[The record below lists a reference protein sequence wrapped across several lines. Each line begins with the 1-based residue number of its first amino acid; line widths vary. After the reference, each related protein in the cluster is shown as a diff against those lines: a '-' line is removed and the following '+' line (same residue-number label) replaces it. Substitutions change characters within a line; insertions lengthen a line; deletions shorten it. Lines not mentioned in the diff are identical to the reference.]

1 MAGSNDIGHPA
12 VKASALAARAGDVP
26 GGRLRTWAIV
36 VFVAFAI
43 VTVLYGLTAIATG
56 HANFGAVSGDA
67 LLHAREQLRAMSIAG
82 GDPGWGQV
90 IGTDDPFI
98 WIAARLTS
106 ARLMFGENGVYDT
119 LLYYARMPKANI
131 VILSLHNIMG
141 GTCMLLGALQF
152 WPALRRNH
160 PRWHR
165 TAGVVYMVSSQIA
178 MIGAMT
184 YMVRTPVAMM
194 YDTLT
199 FATGLW
205 FLALGVTA
213 SLWMSIHHLIRR
225 EIAQHQAYMAINYGF
240 LLTAP
245 FTRIDWIW
253 AAMVYP
259 DVNQNTSNF
268 SAVAVLIAQC
278 MLFGYLLLCMNRWFQ
293 KSRPATGRA
302 GPVFSAAFTEAVAKA
317 GVAVLSMLSI
327 VALAAVVDHDL
338 VTPGLDRFQAGK
350 DWIPAGLAAFQGNV
364 LRAAP
369 GSRWLYAASA
379 MGVCALAPFLLRAAF
394 IGKPR
399 PARMMRLAAATGV
412 LTAANG
418 AVLLYWGQ
426 LLGGPTAITSS
437 GGTPFQMNG
446 AFELFFAVLLLWGVM
461 RERHALVKE
470 WSLFAV
476 LCVLALPSLYAFVPL
491 VGWIYLQ
498 IGVPDLPHYVEIT
511 SVYRVAI
518 SIGLILAMLVGL
530 LYAVYGSATQEK
542 FAR

>member
-1 MAGSNDIGHPA
+1 MAGSNDIGQPA
-12 VKASALAARAGDVP
+12 ATMTAAAVRAGDGT
-26 GGRLRTWAIV
+26 GGRLRTWAIA
-36 VFVAFAI
+36 VFVAFAV

-56 HANFGAVSGDA
+56 QANFGAVWGDG
-67 LLHAREQLRAMSIAG
+67 LLHAREQLRAMSAAG
-82 GDPGWGQV
+82 ADPGWRQV
-90 IGTDDPFI
+90 FGTDDPFI

-106 ARLMFGENGVYDT
+106 ARLMFGENSVYDT
-119 LLYYARMPKANI
+119 VLYYARMPNANI

-165 TAGVVYMVSSQIA
+165 TAGVVYMVSSQLA

-184 YMVRTPVAMM
+184 YMTRTPIAMM

-245 FTRIDWIW
+245 FTRIDWVW

-259 DVNQNTSNF
+259 EVNQNTSNF

-278 MLFGYLLLCMNRWFQ
+278 MLFGYLLLCMNRWLQ
-293 KSRPATGRA
+293 RSRPIAARA
-302 GPVFSAAFTEAVAKA
+302 GSVGPVAATSAVARA
-317 GVAVLSMLSI
+317 GVAMLSVLSIAALVVVVEHYL
-327 VALAAVVDHDL
+327 VA
-338 VTPGLDRFQAGK
+338 PGLDRFEAGK
-350 DWIPAGLAAFQGNV
+350 PWIPAALSAFQGSV

-369 GSRWLYAASA
+369 GSRWLYAVSA
-379 MGVCALAPFLLRAAF
+379 IGVCVLAPFLLHAAF
-394 IGKPR
+394 IGKPQ
-399 PARMMRLAAATGV
+399 PARTMRLAAATGV

-418 AVLLYWGQ
+418 LALLYWGQ
-426 LLGGPTAITSS
+426 LLGGPSATTSS

-446 AFELFFAVLLLWGVM
+446 AFELFFAGLLLWGVM
-461 RERHALVKE
+461 RKRHALVKE
-470 WSLFAV
+470 WSLFSI
-476 LCVLALPSLYAFVPL
+476 LCVLALPSLYAIVPL
-491 VGWIYLQ
+491 VGWLYLQ
-498 IGVPDLPHYVEIT
+498 IGVPDLQRYVDLS

-518 SIGLILAMLVGL
+518 SVGLILAMLAGS

>member
-1 MAGSNDIGHPA
+1 MAGSNEIGHA
-12 VKASALAARAGDVP
+12 TAKASAIAARVGDVS
-26 GGRLRTWAIV
+26 GGRLRSWATV
-36 VFVAFAI
+36 VFVVFAV
-43 VTVLYGLTAIATG
+43 VTILYGLTAIATG
-56 HANFGAVSGDA
+56 QANFGAVSGDG
-67 LLHAREQLRAMSIAG
+67 LLHAREQLRTLSTAG
-82 GDPGWGQV
+82 SSPSWGQV
-90 IGTDDPFI
+90 FGTDDPFI
-98 WIAARLTS
+98 WIAAKLTS
-106 ARLMFGENGVYDT
+106 AQLIFGENGFYDT
-119 LLYYARMPKANI
+119 VLYYARMPKTNI

-152 WPALRRNH
+152 WPSLRRNH

-165 TAGVVYMVSSQIA
+165 TAGVVYMASSQLA
-178 MIGAMT
+178 MIGAMI
-184 YMVRTPVAMM
+184 YMARTPVDRM

-213 SLWMSIHHLIRR
+213 SLWMSIYHLMRR

-259 DVNQNTSNF
+259 NVDQNTSNF

-293 KSRPATGRA
+293 KSRPTTTRA
-302 GPVFSAAFTEAVAKA
+302 GSAASAASTEVVAKV
-317 GVAVLSMLSI
+317 GVAVLSALSI
-327 VALAAVVDHDL
+327 AGLIAVVRHYL
-338 VTPGLDRFQAGK
+338 VAPGLDQFQAGK
-350 DWIPAGLAAFQGNV
+350 NWIPAGLTAFQGTV
-364 LRAAP
+364 LGAAP
-369 GSRWLYAASA
+369 GSRWIYAVSA
-379 MGVCALAPFLLRAAF
+379 IGVCLLAPFLLRAAF
-394 IGKPR
+394 IKTQQPSR
-399 PARMMRLAAATGV
+399 IMRLARVTGV

-418 AVLLYWGQ
+418 LALLYWGQ
-426 LLGGPTAITSS
+426 LLGGPTAMTSS

-446 AFELFFAVLLLWGVM
+446 AFELFFAALLLWGVM

-470 WSLFAV
+470 WSLLSI
-476 LCVLALPSLYAFVPL
+476 LCVLALPSFYAIVPL
-491 VGWIYLQ
+491 LGWIYLQ
-498 IGVPDLPHYVEIT
+498 MGVPNLQHYVEIT

-518 SIGLILAMLVGL
+518 SIGLVVAMLAGSI
-530 LYAVYGSATQEK
+530 YAVYGSATREK